1 MINPSV
7 IQNNISNKFLNDYLK
22 ITKEIDM
29 VYCKILFG
37 FHIDDSFIS
46 STTYK
51 QWMNKIELFLNDVEN
66 PVSFS
71 ENFSKKLNVIQ
82 QWIQLKSPHHLN
94 AIQPLALI
102 NPPFLTLQIKMI
114 YLEKNNFELWLKC
127 LKIKLLVNDAE
138 NAIESPLDSNDPQN
152 LIAKGHILKSI
163 SPELQLQVQ
172 SMNVA
177 FDILKTIKKE
187 YLK

>member
-1 MINPSV
+1 MDTTKKPTSFKRNSTFGIN
-7 IQNNISNKFLNDYLK
+7 K
-22 ITKEIDM
+22 
-29 VYCKILFG
+29 
-37 FHIDDSFIS
+37 S
-46 STTYK
+46 S
-51 QWMNKIELFLNDVEN
+51 
-66 PVSFS
+66 
-71 ENFSKKLNVIQ
+71 
-82 QWIQLKSPHHLN
+82 
-94 AIQPLALI
+94 
-102 NPPFLTLQIKMI
+102 FLTLQIKMI

-163 SPELQLQVQ
+163 SPKLQLQVQ

-177 FDILKTIKKE
+177 FDILKTIEKE